1 MDDAAS
7 PAALLRY
14 LREIMILRFVYR
26 RLAVFDSVGDGKLRE
41 HDLENYIFEALQ
53 AVPEL
58 AALQENFYPFYVL
71 TAVRNLFFF
80 LDPARTGSIPLRALV
95 GSRAFAEWLRVLP
108 PGHPD
113 LGPAGGAPSAAHA
126 GCEGA
131 PEGGVGGGAAGGSAM
146 GAPGAPAVAAP
157 AAVGGPAGAVELL
170 ATLAWSRP
178 PPSNWFSAA
187 NALRVYSVYLQLDL
201 DQNGML
207 SPSELAAFPNRLYT
221 PAFVA
226 RLFQEC
232 DTYAAAEGD
241 AGSGGGMEIDYKTYL
256 DVVLATEH
264 SASEPSLRFLFK
276 LLDADH
282 KGWLGRADVL
292 FFQRQVQERL
302 AAVGD
307 EPVDA
312 GNVVNEVFDM
322 VAPAM
327 PGRITLADLRKCKM
341 GALVCGM
348 LLDAAAFA
356 AYDRREDLRCQ
367 GKWGEDGSSSEG
379 V

>member
-7 PAALLRY
+7 PIALLRY
-14 LREIMILRFVYR
+14 LHEIMTLRFVYR
-26 RLAVFDSVGDGKLRE
+26 RLGLVDSVGDGKLRE
-41 HDLENYIFEALQ
+41 HDLETYFFEAIS

-80 LDPARTGSIPLRALV
+80 LDPAHTGSIPLRALV

-113 LGPAGGAPSAAHA
+113 LGPAGGALSPALA
-126 GCEGA
+126 GA
-131 PEGGVGGGAAGGSAM
+131 EGGEDGKGGGTSGSGGGGGGGGGAAAR
-146 GAPGAPAVAAP
+146 AR
-157 AAVGGPAGAVELL
+157 ELL
-170 ATLAWSRP
+170 AALAWSRP

-232 DTYAAAEGD
+232 NT
-241 AGSGGGMEIDYKTYL
+241 
-256 DVVLATEH
+256 
-264 SASEPSLRFLFK
+264 
-276 LLDADH
+276 
-282 KGWLGRADVL
+282 
-292 FFQRQVQERL
+292 
-302 AAVGD
+302 
-307 EPVDA
+307 
-312 GNVVNEVFDM
+312 
-322 VAPAM
+322 
-327 PGRITLADLRKCKM
+327 
-341 GALVCGM
+341 
-348 LLDAAAFA
+348 
-356 AYDRREDLRCQ
+356 
-367 GKWGEDGSSSEG
+367 
-379 V
+379 